1 MARLFGTDGIRGL
14 AGGEVLTA
22 ELAMRVAAA
31 AALELLAEPLAHG
44 VRPLVVIGRDTRPSG
59 PLLEAAAFAGFASVG
74 CDVARLGVVPTPAV
88 AYEVQR
94 RAALGLMV
102 SASHN
107 PAPDN
112 GLKLFGAGGSKLDDA
127 DEDAIEARLA
137 SELPHLS
144 GVDLGIDLSDGYR
157 LARRDYADDGDPDY
171 VEHLL
176 ATVGSLSGLHVV
188 VDGAQGAASVLAPE
202 VYRQAGAKVTTLH
215 CEGDGWRIND
225 GCGATHPESL
235 AAAVLEQGADLGVAH
250 DGDAD
255 RCIVVDG
262 TGTVLNGDQVLGLLA
277 LGRKEAGLPGS
288 DVLVA
293 TVMSNLGLVRAMAAA
308 GIEVLRTAVG
318 DRYVLEA
325 MRAGGHPLG
334 GEQSGH
340 VVMFDHATTGDGL
353 LTALQVMDRVA
364 RTGRPVAELASA
376 VTLLPQVLVNVAAD
390 RARATAQDVLDA
402 VVREEAALGTA
413 GRVLLRA
420 SGTES
425 LVRVMVEAP
434 TQEQAEQVAQRVA
447 SVVTDSSR
455 SAPGSAAQVL

>member
-14 AGGEVLTA
+14 AGGEILTA
-22 ELAMRVAAA
+22 ELAMGLAAA
-31 AALELLAEPLAHG
+31 AALELLGEELERG
-44 VRPLVVIGRDTRPSG
+44 VRPVVVIGRDTRLSG
-59 PLLEAAAFAGFASVG
+59 PMLEAAAFAGFTAVG
-74 CDVARLGVVPTPAV
+74 CDVVRLGVVPTPAV

-112 GLKLFGAGGSKLDDA
+112 GLKLFGPGGSKLSDA

-137 SELPHLS
+137 GELPRVS
-144 GVDLGIDLSDGYR
+144 GDAVGLDVSEDFL
-157 LARRDYADDGDPDY
+157 DPDY

-176 ATVGSLSGLHVV
+176 GTVGSLSGLHVV

-202 VYRQAGAKVTTLH
+202 VYRQAGAKVTALH
-215 CEGDGWRIND
+215 CDGDGAHINER
-225 GCGATHPESL
+225 CGATHPEYL
-235 AAAVLEQGADLGVAH
+235 AAAVVDHGADLGIAH

-262 TGTVLNGDQVLGLLA
+262 GGTVLNGDQVLGLLA
-277 LGRKEAGLPGS
+277 LARKDAGLPGS

-293 TVMSNLGLVRAMAAA
+293 TVMSNLGLVQAMAAS
-308 GIEVLRTAVG
+308 GIEVVRTAVG

-325 MRAGGHPLG
+325 MLASGHQLG

-340 VVMFDHATTGDGL
+340 VVMLDHATTGDGL

-364 RTGRPVAELASA
+364 RTGRSVAELAAA
-376 VTLLPQVLVNVAAD
+376 VTLLPQVLVNVRAD
-390 RARATAQDVLDA
+390 RSRATAPEVLEA
-402 VVREEAALGTA
+402 VAREESQLAGH
-413 GRVLLRA
+413 GRVLLRP
-420 SGTES
+420 SGTEP

-434 TQEQAEQVAQRVA
+434 TQQQADEVAQRLA
-447 SVVTDSSR
+447 TVV
-455 SAPGSAAQVL
+455 SA